1 MMTYYGSNISENMTD
16 TPEGYLLCRNVPIA
30 RTGEQVYL
38 ARELGLRDGD
48 QERSISVRREEEDV
62 FDPVAMAS
70 FEGKDVTDEHP
81 PTAVTPENHAVYSK
95 GHLQNVRREGD
106 YLVADLFI
114 KDPILISEVKNGVK
128 REVSCG
134 YDCEY
139 VLTGDG
145 YKQTHIR
152 GNHVAIVPRGRA
164 GHEVAIHD
172 SAGKAQKGARNDMS
186 ATKALLEFFGLAAK
200 DASPEEL
207 QKLTEDTAKVLDA
220 GPAQKAQDAGPAG
233 AAQEE
238 DIPDGLESKLG
249 KILERLEALEK
260 RVNSNGGPAK
270 DEEPAGEAAID
281 AELEQLSGKDVEVPQ
296 VLEDKDTG
304 CGGLSKDAATALLR
318 AMRPVVA
325 GIADE
330 TAKKSVTDALLDM
343 VRGKDPVPGIQQ
355 AAAGAARKAA
365 DAAGKTTYQQACE
378 RSQAAYDRRNPHSG
392 KKEG

>member
-330 TAKKSVTDALLDM
+330 TAKKSVTDTLLGV

-355 AAAGAARKAA
+355 AAVGAARKAA